1 MLTATIRAGERVRER
16 LRYPRSSGAV
26 QALSDRLL
34 HETSARP
41 CPICAAPASAAR
53 IVHEERFDPARVGGL
68 AFASRK
74 PPELMHWRLVECRTC
89 GVLFAS
95 PAPRAQLLADAY
107 RDADY
112 DSREEAR
119 YAGATYAKLV
129 RRLLPRLPGGGG
141 ALDVGAGDGAFLE
154 VLRAAGFADVA
165 GVEPSRAALDAADPQ
180 IRPLIREGVF
190 SARDF
195 EPGSLRLVS
204 CLQTVEH
211 VPEPLTVFADAHA
224 LLRAGG
230 ALLVVCHDR
239 RAPVNRLLGRRSPI
253 YDVEHLQLFDPDSLR
268 GLLERAGFADVEIRP
283 FANRYP
289 LRYWT
294 RLAPLPA
301 GAKNRVIG
309 ALDRARLGGLGLT
322 VPVGNLAAVG
332 WK

>member
-1 MLTATIRAGERVRER
+1 VDALGDRLQHETRVR
-16 LRYPRSSGAV
+16 
-26 QALSDRLL
+26 D
-34 HETSARP
+34 
-41 CPICAAPASAAR
+41 CPVCAAPAGAAR
-53 IVHEERFDPARVGGL
+53 VVREERFDAARVGGF

-74 PPELMHWRLVECRTC
+74 SPELMHWRLVECRTC

-95 PAPRAQLLADAY
+95 PAPPPGLLADAY

-119 YAGATYAKLV
+119 YAGATYGTLV
-129 RRLLPRLPGGGG
+129 RRLVPRLPVDGG

-154 VLRAAGFADVA
+154 VLQAAGFMDVA
-165 GVEPSRAALDAADPQ
+165 GVEPSRAALHAADP
-180 IRPLIREGVF
+180 RVRALIREGIF

-204 CLQTVEH
+204 CLQTIEH
-211 VPEPLTVFADAHA
+211 LPDPLAVLDDAHT
-224 LLRAGG
+224 LLRKGG

-239 RAPVNRLLGRRSPI
+239 TAPVNRLLGRRSPI
-253 YDVEHLQLFDPDSLR
+253 YDVEHLQLFDPASLR
-268 GLLERAGFADVEIRP
+268 GLLQRVGFTSIDIRP

-289 LRYWT
+289 LRYWM

-301 GAKNRVIG
+301 GVKGRVIS
-309 ALDRARLGGLGLT
+309 ALDRVGLGALALT

-332 WK
+332 WKRS